1 MLELYLGH
9 LGKAILKD
17 GSTQVAEFS
26 IAFLQ
31 AVYATFSK
39 VSTYILADDTIFRG
53 HILGLDK
60 YFFKN

>member
-39 VSTYILADDTIFRG
+39 VSTYLLAGDIIFRG
-53 HILGLDK
+53 HTFWI
-60 YFFKN
+60 

>member
-39 VSTYILADDTIFRG
+39 VSTYSQAILFSDDTFWI
-53 HILGLDK
+53 
-60 YFFKN
+60 